1 MWRWWV
7 GARAL
12 DKEEKAGKTK
22 ENKKGEAK
30 TNKRKEEEQE
40 EQEEEEEAGRP
51 VLRRQHPREPQVAA
65 EARACQTS

>member
-30 TNKRKEEEQE
+30 TNKRKEEE
-40 EQEEEEEAGRP
+40 EEEEE
-51 VLRRQHPREPQVAA
+51 LN
-65 EARACQTS
+65 